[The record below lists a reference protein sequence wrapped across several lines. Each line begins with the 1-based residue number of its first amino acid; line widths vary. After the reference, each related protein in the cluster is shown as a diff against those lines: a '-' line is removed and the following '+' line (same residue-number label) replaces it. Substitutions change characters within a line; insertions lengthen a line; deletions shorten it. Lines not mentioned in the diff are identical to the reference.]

1 MSLTNAA
8 RLLSFTG
15 NGAALDE
22 WAGELATM
30 ADEQGFLLWRAAGI
44 IFRGWVRVNTGDVE
58 EGILLPHRGFAAYR
72 VTGAEV

>member
-15 NGAALDE
+15 NGEALDE

-30 ADEQGFLLWRAAGI
+30 ADEGFPLMARRGNNLSRMGQG
-44 IFRGWVRVNTGDVE
+44 
-58 EGILLPHRGFAAYR
+58 
-72 VTGAEV
+72 

>member
-1 MSLTNAA
+1 MSLTNAV

-30 ADEQGFLLWRAAGI
+30 ADEQGFLLWRAGGNNLS
-44 IFRGWVRVNTGDVE
+44 RMGQG
-58 EGILLPHRGFAAYR
+58 
-72 VTGAEV
+72 